1 VDLEYP
7 GGEIPNG
14 NGARCHVASITVLS
28 ERIGIRERLRWH
40 RRRQH
45 GELSRRQA
53 TAYSSSQIIPD
64 VSKTAVFDTEAR
76 MFIALV
82 AYHDSEPVHKLV
94 ESDESV
100 VIQGGARRVEVP
112 LVDCGE
118 PAAVSA

>member
-1 VDLEYP
+1 MRAPPNRRNTARHITDNDGENQRPVEYP

-40 RRRQH
+40 RQRQRQH

-64 VSKTAVFDTEAR
+64 VSKTDQTVWKR
-76 MFIALV
+76 
-82 AYHDSEPVHKLV
+82 S
-94 ESDESV
+94 
-100 VIQGGARRVEVP
+100 
-112 LVDCGE
+112 GE
-118 PAAVSA
+118 

>member
-1 VDLEYP
+1 MKSEKGNARSPKTPNEAEYRPYITDDGENQRPVEYP

-40 RRRQH
+40 RQRQH

-64 VSKTAVFDTEAR
+64 VSKTDQTVWKR
-76 MFIALV
+76 
-82 AYHDSEPVHKLV
+82 S
-94 ESDESV
+94 
-100 VIQGGARRVEVP
+100 
-112 LVDCGE
+112 GE
-118 PAAVSA
+118 